1 MHFISKLLP
10 RTLFIRFMCIIII
23 PILIGQIVAIFL
35 FYDRHWYNVSYYT
48 STIIINEIESLI
60 KEHKNNTRE
69 ITHLSE
75 HYLNLSYQFQLSKKL
90 PIKQPKLS
98 EPLTIFKNIL
108 ATKIHEKNIVK
119 LNKENK
125 IEVFLEL
132 KDGILYITF
141 PAKLLLNPTVYI
153 FVLWIISLTVILLS
167 ISIIFSKNQIKSILA
182 LADSMDKFGQGV
194 LKGKNFKPSG
204 ALEIRKAGLAFLKM
218 KARIEKQITKRTTM
232 LAMISHDLRTP
243 LTRMKLQL
251 ELMEENEEI
260 KGLKQDILTMQQMI
274 NSYLDFAKG
283 ESTEK
288 FEEILLL
295 PWMEH
300 FLNKWSH
307 VYSGKMSNGYTKIN
321 LEKSKESVNQGAE
334 RILICEHPRTYND
347 DVSNF
352 SSSSNINIE
361 FIKSTN
367 FNKLEVRI
375 KPNSFARALS
385 NLIGNAI
392 KYSTKIKISLK
403 DNSSTVA
410 IIIEDNGPG
419 IDDAEKHFVFKPFY
433 RSDKA
438 RQIDN
443 ASNVGLGL
451 AITKEIIN
459 DHKGSI
465 YLEDSKD
472 LGGLSVS
479 IEIPKI

>member
-10 RTLFIRFMCIIII
+10 RTLFIRFMFIIII

-60 KEHKNNTRE
+60 KEHRNNSRG

-75 HYLNLSYQFQLSKKL
+75 NYLNLSYQFQINKKL
-90 PIKQPKLS
+90 SIKQPKLG
-98 EPLTIFKNIL
+98 EPLIIFKNIL

-119 LNKENK
+119 LNKGNK

-132 KDGILYITF
+132 KDGVLCITF

-153 FVLWIISLTVILLS
+153 FVLWIISLTIILLS
-167 ISIIFSKNQIKSILA
+167 VSIIFSKNQIKSILA

-218 KARIEKQITKRTTM
+218 KTRIEKQITKRTTM
-232 LAMISHDLRTP
+232 LAMISHDLKTP

-251 ELMEENEEI
+251 ELMEESEETT
-260 KGLKQDILTMQQMI
+260 GLRQDILTMQQMI

-283 ESTEK
+283 ENTEE

-295 PWMEH
+295 PWMEK

-307 VYSGKMSNGYTKIN
+307 V
-321 LEKSKESVNQGAE
+321 
-334 RILICEHPRTYND
+334 
-347 DVSNF
+347 
-352 SSSSNINIE
+352 NIE
-361 FIKSTN
+361 FIKPAN
-367 FNKLEVRI
+367 LDKVLI
-375 KPNSFARALS
+375 KPNSFERALS

-392 KYSTKIKISLK
+392 KYGTKIKISLK

-410 IIIEDNGPG
+410 IIIEDNGIG
-419 IDDAEKHFVFKPFY
+419 IDDTEKHLVFKPFY

-438 RQIDN
+438 RQLDN

-459 DHKGSI
+459 DHRGFI

-472 LGGLSVS
+472 LGGLSVR
-479 IEIPKI
+479 IEIPRI

>member
-10 RTLFIRFMCIIII
+10 RTLFIRFMFIIII

-60 KEHKNNTRE
+60 KEHRNNSRE

-75 HYLNLSYQFQLSKKL
+75 NYLNLSYQFQLNKKL
-90 PIKQPKLS
+90 SIKQPKLS

-132 KDGILYITF
+132 KDGTLYITF

-153 FVLWIISLTVILLS
+153 FVLWTISLTVILLS
-167 ISIIFSKNQIKSILA
+167 VSIIFSKNQIKSIPT
-182 LADSMDKFGQGV
+182 LADSMDKFGRGV
-194 LKGKNFKPSG
+194 SKGKNFKPSG

-251 ELMEENEEI
+251 ELMEESEEI
-260 KGLKQDILTMQQMI
+260 EGLKQDILTMQQMI

-283 ESTEK
+283 ESTEE

-295 PWMEH
+295 PWIEH
-300 FLNKWSH
+300 FLNKWLH
-307 VYSGKMSNGYTKIN
+307 V
-321 LEKSKESVNQGAE
+321 
-334 RILICEHPRTYND
+334 D
-347 DVSNF
+347 
-352 SSSSNINIE
+352 IE
-361 FIKSTN
+361 FIKLNNIDNS
-367 FNKLEVRI
+367 KVRI
-375 KPNSFARALS
+375 KPNSFERALS

-392 KYSTKIKISLK
+392 KYGNKIKISLT

-419 IDDAEKHFVFKPFY
+419 IDDTEKHLVFKPFY

-438 RQIDN
+438 RQLDN

-459 DHKGSI
+459 DHKSSI

-472 LGGLSVS
+472 LGGLSVR

>member
-1 MHFISKLLP
+1 MKAMHFISKLLP
-10 RTLFIRFMCIIII
+10 RTLFIRFMFIIII

-60 KEHKNNTRE
+60 KEHRNNSRE

-75 HYLNLSYQFQLSKKL
+75 NYLNLSYQFQINKKL
-90 PIKQPKLS
+90 SIKQPKLG

-153 FVLWIISLTVILLS
+153 FVLWIISLTIILLS
-167 ISIIFSKNQIKSILA
+167 VSIIFSKNQIKSILA

-218 KARIEKQITKRTTM
+218 RTRIEKQITKRTTM

-251 ELMEENEEI
+251 ELMEESEETT
-260 KGLKQDILTMQQMI
+260 GLKQDILTMQQMI

-283 ESTEK
+283 ESTEE

-295 PWMEH
+295 PWMEK

-307 VYSGKMSNGYTKIN
+307 V
-321 LEKSKESVNQGAE
+321 
-334 RILICEHPRTYND
+334 
-347 DVSNF
+347 
-352 SSSSNINIE
+352 NIE
-361 FIKSTN
+361 FIKPAN
-367 FNKLEVRI
+367 LDKVLI
-375 KPNSFARALS
+375 KPNSFERALS

-392 KYSTKIKISLK
+392 KYGTKIKISLK

-410 IIIEDNGPG
+410 IIIEDNGIG
-419 IDDAEKHFVFKPFY
+419 IDDTEKHLVFKPFY

-438 RQIDN
+438 RQLDN

-459 DHKGSI
+459 NHKGFI

-472 LGGLSVS
+472 LGGLSVR
-479 IEIPKI
+479 IEIPRI

>member
-1 MHFISKLLP
+1 MKAMHFISKLLP
-10 RTLFIRFMCIIII
+10 RTLFIRFMFIIII

-60 KEHKNNTRE
+60 KEHRNNSRE

-75 HYLNLSYQFQLSKKL
+75 NYLNLSYQFQINKKL
-90 PIKQPKLS
+90 SIKQPKLG

-153 FVLWIISLTVILLS
+153 FVLWIISLTIILLS
-167 ISIIFSKNQIKSILA
+167 VSIIFSKNQIKSILA

-218 KARIEKQITKRTTM
+218 KTRIEKQITKRTTM

-251 ELMEENEEI
+251 ELMEESEETT
-260 KGLKQDILTMQQMI
+260 GLKQDILTMQQMI

-283 ESTEK
+283 ESTEE

-295 PWMEH
+295 PWMEK

-307 VYSGKMSNGYTKIN
+307 V
-321 LEKSKESVNQGAE
+321 
-334 RILICEHPRTYND
+334 
-347 DVSNF
+347 
-352 SSSSNINIE
+352 NIE
-361 FIKSTN
+361 FIKPAN
-367 FNKLEVRI
+367 LDKVLI
-375 KPNSFARALS
+375 KPNSFERALS

-392 KYSTKIKISLK
+392 KYGTKIKISLK

-410 IIIEDNGPG
+410 IIIEDNGIG
-419 IDDAEKHFVFKPFY
+419 IDDTEKHLVFKPFY

-438 RQIDN
+438 RQLDN

-459 DHKGSI
+459 NHKGFI

-472 LGGLSVS
+472 LGGLSVR
-479 IEIPKI
+479 IEIPRV